1 MESGCRRWGVAGLL
15 LVLGAA
21 GAHAQIYPPAGP
33 NPVCTRLEGQLALVD
48 RGGTDPARAEQAR
61 RMEDTVNRQQAE
73 LDRTLAQSR
82 RLGCEGSGFFSL
94 FGGQNPQ
101 CPQLTS
107 QIQQMRSNLDRSQT
121 EQQRLQGGTDRD
133 SQRQPIIA
141 ALAQNNCG
149 PQYQAA
155 VQQQRGLFGSLFGGG
170 PSQPSP
176 DSWQSPDGMLPSG
189 MFRTICVRT
198 CDGYYFPV
206 SFQTTPS
213 RFADD
218 EQTCRRT
225 CPAAEVALYSH
236 RNPGEDVAQAV
247 STAGKFYKDLPT
259 AFRYRQEFNPSCS
272 CRKPGQSWAEALGG
286 TRDTTV
292 ERGDIVVTDERA
304 KVMSLPRDAQGRPIR
319 PDPRRT
325 GTAPGTA
332 LPASGPSAGDPEV
345 GKRAVRAVGPTF
357 VPAR

>member
-1 MESGCRRWGVAGLL
+1 LALL
-15 LVLGAA
+15 LLAA
-21 GAHAQIYPPAGP
+21 GASGAFAQGLPPPPALQ

-48 RGGTDPARAEQAR
+48 RGGSDPARAEQVR

-73 LDRTLAQSR
+73 LDRTVAQSR
-82 RLGCEGSGFFSL
+82 RLGCEGLGFFSL

-107 QIQQMRSNLDRSQT
+107 QIQQLRSNLDRSQT
-121 EQQRLQGGTDRD
+121 DLQRVQGATDRD

-149 PQYQAA
+149 PQYQTAIN
-155 VQQQRGLFGSLFGGG
+155 QQRGLFGSLFGGG
-170 PSQPSP
+170 PNPQSP
-176 DSWQSPDGMLPSG
+176 DTWQSPDSMLPSG

-206 SFQTTPS
+206 SFQTTPA
-213 RFADD
+213 RFAED

-225 CPAAEVALYSH
+225 CPAAEVVLYSH

-247 STAGKFYKDLPT
+247 SNTGKFYKELPT
-259 AFRYRQEFNPSCS
+259 AFRYRQELNPACS
-272 CRKPGQSWAEALGG
+272 CRRPGQSWAEALGQ
-286 TRDTTV
+286 TRDTTI

-304 KVMSLPRDAQGRPIR
+304 KAMSQPRDAQGRPIR
-319 PDPRRT
+319 PDPRNSKSGATT
-325 GTAPGTA
+325 GPAQSGANPGT
-332 LPASGPSAGDPEV
+332 GDQDAA
-345 GKRAVRAVGPTF
+345 KRSVRTVGPTF